1 MLSGTICLLDKEFYK
16 KTYIK
21 EMNKKSGRLYL
32 YLSIKYKNLY
42 FLIPFE
48 SKLFLGN
55 PKGIYLL
62 PTVKKPDAGIN
73 FEKVIIL
80 KDTTYIIQLQ
90 QKKVHIPRRQ
100 TNKIKQEIKKIEK
113 KFEEYVD
120 NFIKAC
126 QKNREKKEAEYRY
139 STLHYYKPLLVP
151 KK

>member
-1 MLSGTICLLDKEFYK
+1 
-16 KTYIK
+16 
-21 EMNKKSGRLYL
+21 MNKKSGRLYL

-55 PKGIYLL
+55 TKGIYLL

-73 FEKVIIL
+73 FEKVINI
-80 KDTTYIIQLQ
+80 KNTTYRNQ
-90 QKKVHIPRRQ
+90 QEEVQIPRRQ

-113 KFEEYVD
+113 KFEKYVD